1 MGNSR
6 EAKLMRENIMTYKDN
21 AITKHITLYNNINIK
36 ILLYFKKMVS
46 IKRLP
51 NVSGRLC

>member
-36 ILLYFKKMVS
+36 ILLYFKKWS
-46 IKRLP
+46 P
-51 NVSGRLC
+51 